1 VNRAWLVSVLLLV
14 GGAASAGPSR
24 PPPTPAAPSVH
35 DEQPLAA
42 PAPDGTGARPAPVA
56 SDSRRGVGILEVRVE
71 GLSDDVKDSF
81 QRTLEDQIDNKRY
94 RLQNR
99 AQMKTWMMR
108 STRWTDGC
116 VIGGC
121 LAELRKQ
128 SGAELV
134 LLIALTGSGTSFG
147 YVVTL
152 VRTDTGRV
160 VEQESD
166 RCDVCTVSEVTKNAT
181 LAAINVLNNVPD
193 KLPDDAAEQSA
204 AVDRL
209 VGSAR
214 AEVTAHERH
223 TNRVAAAVTMVGL
236 VAAVT
241 GLALYVSQ
249 DQPSYAAMTA
259 IGGATLA
266 AGGAVVLAF

>member
-1 VNRAWLVSVLLLV
+1 MNRAWLVSVLLLI

-24 PPPTPAAPSVH
+24 GTAPAVH
-35 DEQPLAA
+35 NDQPVAA
-42 PAPDGTGARPAPVA
+42 PAPDGTGTRPPATA
-56 SDSRRGVGILEVRVE
+56 DDNRRTVGILEVRVE

-108 STRWTDGC
+108 STKWTDGC
-116 VIGGC
+116 VVGRC

-160 VEQESD
+160 VDQESD
-166 RCDVCTVSEVTKNAT
+166 RCDVCTVSEATKNAT

-193 KLPDDAAEQSA
+193 KLSDEAADQTA
-204 AVDRL
+204 AIDRA
-209 VGSAR
+209 VGKAR
-214 AEVTAHERH
+214 AEVADHDRH
-223 TNRVAAAVTMVGL
+223 TSRLGTALTVVGLAVAAG
-236 VAAVT
+236 
-241 GLALYVSQ
+241 GLAIYFTQ
-249 DQPSYAAMTA
+249 DQPDYAAMTA
-259 IGGATLA
+259 VGGGALA
-266 AGGAVVLAF
+266 LGGIAVLTF